1 MSCVRPAM
9 GRTSLSHKGRSM
21 QVQSTKGPEFG
32 RGLGWP
38 RNQPVR
44 PGIGAYKAKE
54 RPGPLRGA
62 KNFLGPRPS
71 QVLRTS
77 LYGLARRASFNSL
90 RARPTETK
98 SLAFRQLIGLKASKS
113 SRRLFLG
120 SAPLLDLRRCSSKE
134 LAHRK

>member
-1 MSCVRPAM
+1 MSCVRPAL

-90 RARPTETK
+90 RARPTET
-98 SLAFRQLIGLKASKS
+98 LLKL
-113 SRRLFLG
+113 R
-120 SAPLLDLRRCSSKE
+120 LRRPLGLGPTDQGNNS
-134 LAHRK
+134 LFAN